1 MRIPQEPAQRA
12 DINIVPLIDIIFCI
26 LVFFILAS
34 LVLTRAEGLDVN
46 RPSASEAVPRNQPA
60 VTVSVTEEN
69 EIAVNQEIVTLE
81 ELVAAIETVLAE
93 QAGEDNEGEDGEG
106 ADVDA
111 SSRLV
116 LLNADLALTHGDV
129 VAVMNELSKLQ
140 DVTLAIAA
148 KSSEE

>member
-46 RPSASEAVPRNQPA
+46 RPSASEAAPRNQPA

-69 EIAVNQEIVTLE
+69 EIAVNQEIVALE
-81 ELVAAIETVLAE
+81 ELVAAIEAVLEE
-93 QAGEDNEGEDGEG
+93 QAGEDGEGEEGEG
-106 ADVDA
+106 ADVDV

-148 KSSEE
+148 KSTEE

>member
-26 LVFFILAS
+26 LVFFIVAS
-34 LVLTRAEGLDVN
+34 LVLTRSEGLDVN
-46 RPSASEAVPRNQPA
+46 RPSASEAVPRTQPA
-60 VTVSVTEEN
+60 VTVSVTEAN

-81 ELVAAIETVLAE
+81 ELVTEIEAVLADSE
-93 QAGEDNEGEDGEG
+93 GEGDGEDVSN
-106 ADVDA
+106 
-111 SSRLV
+111 RLV

-148 KSSEE
+148 KRTED

>member
-26 LVFFILAS
+26 LVFFIVAS

-60 VTVSVTEEN
+60 VTVSVTEDN
-69 EIAVNQEIVTLE
+69 EIAVNQDIVTLE
-81 ELVAAIETVLAE
+81 ELVDSVEAVLAE
-93 QAGEDNEGEDGEG
+93 KADEEGEE
-106 ADVDA
+106 ADV

-148 KSSEE
+148 KSAEE

>member
-81 ELVAAIETVLAE
+81 ELVTAIEAVLAE

>member
-26 LVFFILAS
+26 LVFFIVAS

-46 RPSASEAVPRNQPA
+46 RPSASEAVPRTQPA
-60 VTVSVTEEN
+60 VTVSITEAN
-69 EIAVNQEIVTLE
+69 EIAVNQDIVALE
-81 ELVAAIETVLAE
+81 ELVAAIEAVLAE
-93 QAGEDNEGEDGEG
+93 NAGEEGEDGEDG
-106 ADVDA
+106 ENADV
-111 SSRLV
+111 SNRLV

-148 KSSEE
+148 KSTEE